1 MKHKILLVVLG
12 LVLLTLYLGCQKD
25 DGSESTESSTDIQ
38 DVISRRLPF
47 EVIPHFTKVDDKINK
62 LRIKLNT
69 KGEVLQKS
77 LDIDSVT
84 IRTDEI
90 LYMTYAQTHTY
101 TFKLLRTNPQY
112 YIENIVLHYNV
123 DTESY
128 DEYLVQYDINQQEF
142 LDIYSGSYVGEESK
156 AIITDLDSGTVSTIL
171 SKSGCR
177 RTCETISVNCSASG
191 NHAPG
196 QACNT
201 GVSIDQWAYTY
212 ESCTTTCT
220 EEEDASI
227 DPGPSGGGGGGGNS
241 AVNTNPEPNEPCER
255 IINGQTYVG
264 IIDTEGNCITV
275 DDEDENEG
283 QLITSVD
290 QKNCEELNKLIEI
303 PNYPITPPSIS
314 PRQAIINLK
323 NEISNTIDPNNN
335 LEQGY
340 NLLHNANLQGY
351 ANPVSNPSSRSI
363 RYKFIINNY
372 GGLHLHPND
381 GDGHPFFSPED
392 ILNLWKFYDTYDT
405 GNITDPSLFVHVL
418 VSTKGVYAIKIDNP
432 LLLSQLGSIYNDY
445 LDANEDGTDEVKEFG
460 RPLKNAYR
468 DFKDFASGHPTGS
481 DSDYQHAFLKF
492 MNNFNNGGGIG
503 ISLYKASE
511 DLTNWTKLTLN
522 DSDII
527 EPNPCN

>member
-275 DDEDENEG
+275 DDEDEEIQNSTTPCDELKKLG
-283 QLITSVD
+283 TDEKIKDSYEDIQGKVEQPREYGYSFALGSDPVENPLANGNTLHMRVPKGGLIYGYSHTHPNITNPPDKIVFPMFTTPD
-290 QKNCEELNKLIEI
+290 LFNLGLIAVLHSN
-303 PNYPITPPSIS
+303 PGTP
-314 PRQAIINLK
+314 K
-323 NEISNTIDPNNN
+323 D
-335 LEQGY
+335 Y
-340 NLLHNANLQGY
+340 NLFFATMT
-351 ANPVSNPSSRSI
+351 V
-363 RYKFIINNY
+363 KNN
-372 GGLHLHPND
+372 GIGTAQT
-381 GDGHPFFSPED
+381 E
-392 ILNLWKFYDTYDT
+392 T
-405 GNITDPSLFVHVL
+405 
-418 VSTKGVYAIKIDNP
+418 YAIKISNIILFSQFLNSYGPLSASDKIRYNRKLKRKYQDEYESGGGLVSANYLKVLYKFLESEKLGGKNP
-432 LLLSQLGSIYNDY
+432 ERLFTLGSGC
-445 LDANEDGTDEVKEFG
+445 E
-460 RPLKNAYR
+460 R
-468 DFKDFASGHPTGS
+468 
-481 DSDYQHAFLKF
+481 
-492 MNNFNNGGGIG
+492 
-503 ISLYKASE
+503 
-511 DLTNWTKLTLN
+511 
-522 DSDII
+522 
-527 EPNPCN
+527 